1 MNSLYTPASSFLSNS
16 CEPGRSVPCW
26 RRTRNWHQQW
36 TSRRKGAQ
44 GEPAIPSQP
53 SPSPTSLSQLHQG
66 MLQPATPTCS
76 GESCACHSALDLL
89 TLNCSDIL
97 GVVEKREKGKTA
109 AAV

>member
-1 MNSLYTPASSFLSNS
+1 VRAGALCALLAEDAELASVIVHRGGRVSDHPRPAL
-16 CEPGRSVPCW
+16 PVP
-26 RRTRNWHQQW
+26 
-36 TSRRKGAQ
+36 S
-44 GEPAIPSQP
+44 
-53 SPSPTSLSQLHQG
+53 SLSQLHKGTSQ
-66 MLQPATPTCS
+66 LATPTCS